1 MDKGWIKLNRQIT
14 ENWIWQNHEYAYA
27 WIDMLLIA
35 EHKTHKSIW
44 RGNITE
50 FKRGD
55 VCLSIKKLAERWGWS
70 RKKVRHFLEQLEG
83 DGMVHLNAHQMR
95 TTITIVNYGFFQDK
109 GTSDGTPKRTPK
121 GTSDGTP
128 KGTSEGTYLKND
140 KNDKEVQED
149 EPAALSDERTPE
161 EIEIDELYEKL
172 EHMMLTD
179 PRRRDIYIRLGELES
194 DDESNI

>member
-55 VCLSIKKLAERWGWS
+55 VCLSIKKLAERWSWS

-83 DGMVHLNAHQMR
+83 DGLVHLNAHQMR
-95 TTITIVNYGFFQDK
+95 TTITIVNWDSFQNVR
-109 GTSDGTPKRTPK
+109 TSKRT
-121 GTSDGTP
+121 
-128 KGTSEGTYLKND
+128 SERASND
-140 KNDKEVQED
+140 ESEW
-149 EPAALSDERTPE
+149 T
-161 EIEIDELYEKL
+161 
-172 EHMMLTD
+172 
-179 PRRRDIYIRLGELES
+179 S
-194 DDESNI
+194 DDESNDEYLKKDKKDKESKEKPAALPSEEEIEEDYDPEDDGPWYTGDEMLEMSKKGLI